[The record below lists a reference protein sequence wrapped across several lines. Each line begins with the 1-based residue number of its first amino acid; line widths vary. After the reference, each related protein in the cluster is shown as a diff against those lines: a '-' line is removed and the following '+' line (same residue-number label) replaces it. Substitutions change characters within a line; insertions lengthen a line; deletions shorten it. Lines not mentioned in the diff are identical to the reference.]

1 MTDATRARSRTEKN
15 TMRIVTREQLGRD
28 AWDAAAD
35 GSPEAWLWHR
45 YELCDAAVRD
55 WPGRSDA
62 SFAVL
67 DEQGKVEALLPAYIL
82 EGKGYLGL
90 SVRYLNSN
98 GGPALLPTV
107 GHSRRQ
113 HVLGAIF
120 AELQAQAKSSRV
132 LRTRISLPPMSPAFR
147 GPDGPRCNP
156 LLYLGCEDIS
166 AQTWITDLRDG
177 AEAAWKRFEG
187 RARTSVRRAEEAGV
201 TVRQSRAAS
210 DWRALF
216 ELHQGTYRR
225 LGVPSYP
232 AALFRTIL
240 EQLAA
245 AGLCFIYFAE
255 LDGTPIAAVNIAC
268 FKQGGYYW
276 HGFASE
282 QGLRTNALT
291 LLIWKAIEHLADNRT
306 LQWLDCGEAVLHPG
320 GDKSRQLSEF
330 KRSFGGELYPAFRG
344 QIKSP
349 IKLYNR
355 LIHLKGLI
363 KGD

>member
-1 MTDATRARSRTEKN
+1 MTDVPEARNRTAKG
-15 TMRIVTREQLGRD
+15 TTTIVTRQQLGRD
-28 AWDAAAD
+28 VWDAAAD
-35 GSPEAWLWHR
+35 ASPEAWLWHR
-45 YELCDAAVRD
+45 YDLCDTAVRD

-67 DEQGKVEALLPAYIL
+67 NDHGRIEALLPAHIL
-82 EGKGYLGL
+82 EGKAPFGF

-98 GGPALLPTV
+98 GGPALAPAV
-107 GHSRRQ
+107 GRPRRQ
-113 HVLGAIF
+113 QLLEAI
-120 AELQAQAKSSRV
+120 AAQLEAQAVSSRV
-132 LRTRISLPPMSPAFR
+132 VRTTIALPPMSPALR

-156 LLYLGCEDIS
+156 LLSMGYEDIS
-166 AQTWITDLRDG
+166 GQTWVADLRDG
-177 AEAAWKRFEG
+177 AEAAWRRLEG

-201 TVRQSRAAS
+201 RVRRSTLT
-210 DWRALF
+210 DEWRPFF
-216 ELHQGTYRR
+216 ELHLATYQR

-232 AALFRTIL
+232 PALFRAIF
-240 EQLAA
+240 EQLVAP
-245 AGLCFIYFAE
+245 GFCCVHFAE
-255 LDGTPIAAVNIAC
+255 LNGTPIAATNIAC
-268 FKQGGYYW
+268 YKHGGYYW
-276 HGFASE
+276 HGFASD

-291 LLIWKAIEHLADNRT
+291 LLIWNAIRDLAGAGI

-320 GDKSRQLSEF
+320 GRYRQLSEF
-330 KRSFGGELYPAFRG
+330 KKSFGGELYPAFRS